1 MHSVS
6 NKDCRFLE
14 IASRHASRSIMI
26 SKHGSVISYGGK
38 YLSCGHNT
46 DTRIHSNDGFIQ
58 NCVSC
63 HAEVDA
69 IRNATKV
76 VHR

>member
-1 MHSVS
+1 MLHVS
-6 NKDCRFLE
+6 HKDERFIE
-14 IASRHASRSIMI
+14 IASRHAERSTMI
-26 SKHGSVISYGGK
+26 SKHGSVVTYKGK
-38 YLSCGHNT
+38 FIAAGHNS
-46 DTRIHSNDGFIQ
+46 DQRVHSRDGFIH

-63 HAEVDA
+63 HAEIDA